1 MTLHRVKDT
10 GPRVKRWVLKSVPPQ
25 LTQWHLVSLCPW
37 GLSFPVHQTRMF
49 MPHVIKSEVHSSL
62 TSIYG
67 INNLTKHEAGYYGKW
82 TLGPQPQG
90 SDNLLGGNTAH
101 TEKWCWS
108 ITVQSCRFL
117 SVPLCESSPAGAIS
131 VGHVRSFETH
141 LVRWPPVLCGQQLF
155 VFPTVL

>member
-1 MTLHRVKDT
+1 
-10 GPRVKRWVLKSVPPQ
+10 
-25 LTQWHLVSLCPW
+25 
-37 GLSFPVHQTRMF
+37 

-101 TEKWCWS
+101 TEK
-108 ITVQSCRFL
+108 
-117 SVPLCESSPAGAIS
+117 
-131 VGHVRSFETH
+131 
-141 LVRWPPVLCGQQLF
+141 
-155 VFPTVL
+155 